1 LGRVPLSR
9 REVLADTVP
18 PWPER
23 RRQIEGE
30 PLPANVAAL
39 LDEAAAEVP
48 DQVALDFFEDG
59 ETLSYDALRRRV
71 NQLANGIAR
80 RGIAKGSHVGVM
92 LPNISALPVTWLA
105 LARLGA
111 VMVPMNIAYTPREM
125 DYVIVDGDVDWLI
138 IDKPCLA
145 TFDQMAKRPARL
157 TDRHV
162 FVFGG
167 EPPGYAAWDELL
179 AGEADEIQIPAAAR
193 LADLLNI
200 QYTSGTTGFPKGC
213 MLSHGYWL
221 TMSKVSAR
229 RDGRVYKRI
238 LAATPFFYMDPQW
251 MMLMA
256 FYQRATLF
264 VARRQS
270 ASRFMDW
277 VREHRINFCLFPE
290 VVFKTPPSPLD
301 RDNDIVR
308 VNVYGLHKE
317 NHAALEERFD
327 FVAREAFGMTEI
339 GSGLFMPIEA
349 TDMVGSGSC
358 GLPSPFR
365 EARVADVEGNTVPVG
380 EIGEL
385 LVRGPGILQGYYNNK
400 EATKAAFHGDW
411 FRTGDL
417 FRQDERGYFYI
428 VGRVKEMIRRAGEN
442 ISAREVEAVL
452 CSLPDIVEAA
462 AVPVPDETRGE
473 EVKACIVL
481 QPGRSIDTVP
491 PERVIVHCEA
501 GLARFKVPR
510 FVAYLTELPKTASGK
525 IAKHL
530 LKDVV
535 DPHAGCFDR
544 VEGRWR

>member
-1 LGRVPLSR
+1 MSR
-9 REVLADTVP
+9 RDVLAVTVP
-18 PWPER
+18 PWRER
-23 RRQIEGE
+23 RRQIESE
-30 PLPANVAAL
+30 PFPANVPAL
-39 LDEAAAEVP
+39 LDEAAAEIP

-59 ETLSYDALRRRV
+59 ETLTYDALRRRV
-71 NQLANGIAR
+71 NRLANGMAR
-80 RGIAKGSHVGVM
+80 RGISKGSHVGVM
-92 LPNISALPVTWLA
+92 LPNSSALPVTWLA

-125 DYVIVDGDVDWLI
+125 DYVIVDGDVSWLI

-145 TFDQMAKRPARL
+145 TFAEMAERPAAL

-162 FVFGG
+162 FVVGG
-167 EPPGYAAWDELL
+167 AAAGHAAWDELL
-179 AGEADEIQIPAAAR
+179 QGESDEIAAPSAAG
-193 LADLLNI
+193 LDDLLNI

-213 MLSHGYWL
+213 MLPHRYWL

-229 RDGRVYKRI
+229 RDGRIYKRI
-238 LAATPFFYMDPQW
+238 LSATPFFYMDPQW

-256 FYQRATLF
+256 FWQRGTMF

-270 ASRFMDW
+270 ASRYMGW
-277 VREHRINFCLFPE
+277 VREHRINFGLFPE
-290 VVFKTPPSPLD
+290 VVFKQPPSPHD
-301 RDNDIVR
+301 RDNEIVR
-308 VNVYGLHKE
+308 VNIYGLNKE

-327 FVAREAFGMTEI
+327 FIAREAFGMTEI

-358 GLPSPFR
+358 GVPSPFR
-365 EARVADVEGNTVPVG
+365 EARIVDPEGNTVPVG
-380 EIGEL
+380 EMGEL
-385 LVRGPGILQGYYNNK
+385 VVRGPGILQGYYNK
-400 EATKAAFHGDW
+400 PEATKAAFHGEW

-417 FRQDERGYFYI
+417 FRQDEKGYFYI

-452 CSLPDIVEAA
+452 CALPDIVEAA

-481 QPGRSIDTVP
+481 QQGLTCETIP
-491 PERVIVHCEA
+491 PERIIAHCEA

-510 FVAYLTELPKTASGK
+510 YVTYLSELPKTASGK

-530 LKDVV
+530 LKGAG
-535 DPHAGCFDR
+535 DPRVGCFDR
-544 VEGRWR
+544 VAGCWL